1 MSENSVDVDSILQGL
16 RRKEGNWV
24 EWGQACQTLQK
35 SGLSQQEIFEAT
47 GFEPIHQNQI
57 TVAAQVYET
66 ILKVGVSDGTR
77 SHYGHRGSDILYELR
92 ILTQADRAATAEFI
106 LDQKLDADDAREIAR
121 AVKDYSRLSSPPEAF
136 TSHPGDA
143 VAYQAWKAA
152 RQKSDLQE
160 RSRLIAR
167 GLRFAASEPARK
179 AIEQLLTDFSVSP
192 SYKAPRMPVY
202 RLDSDEELPRI
213 LPVVGKFP
221 LTKSDLNAV
230 PLTEETG
237 VFQLVQFTGTGAWIT
252 LPGWQV
258 IRSAM
263 DAVVFLCQSDQLP
276 NPLPGAPQEVVVV
289 VDRAQREWNL
299 ESYFLVAEDEQ
310 LQLRWFDEA
319 PAIALLGRLILVMRP
334 KKVLEEGYT
343 KEQLS
348 RDQIDMMERWT
359 LEE

>member
-66 ILKVGVSDGTR
+66 ISKAGISDGTR
-77 SHYGHRGSDILYELR
+77 SHYTKKGSDILYELR
-92 ILTQADRAATAEFI
+92 ILAQAERAATAEFI
-106 LDQKLDADDAREIAR
+106 LDKKLDADDAREIAR
-121 AVKDYSRLSSPPEAF
+121 AVKDYSRLSRPPEEF

-143 VAYQAWKAA
+143 IAYSTWKAA

-160 RSRLIAR
+160 RSRLIAK
-167 GLRFAASEPARK
+167 GLKYAHSEAARK
-179 AIEQLLTDFSVSP
+179 AIEQLLTDFSVAP
-192 SYKAPRMPVY
+192 NHKAPRLPIY
-202 RLDSDEELPRI
+202 RLESDEELPRI
-213 LPVVGKFP
+213 VPVVGKLP

-230 PLTEETG
+230 PMTEEVG
-237 VFQLVQFTGTGAWIT
+237 VFQMVQFSGTGAWVT

-258 IRSAM
+258 IKSAS
-263 DAVVFLCQSDQLP
+263 DPVVLLCESDLLP
-276 NPLPGAPQEVVVV
+276 SPLPGTPQEVIVV
-289 VDRAQREWNL
+289 VDRAQRDWDAD
-299 ESYFLVAEDEQ
+299 SYFLIAEDEQ
-310 LQLRWFDEA
+310 LQLRWLDEA
-319 PAIALLGRLILVMRP
+319 PASTLLGRVILIMRP
-334 KKVLEEGYT
+334 KKVLEAGYT
-343 KEQLS
+343 KDSLS
-348 RDQIDMMERWT
+348 RDQQDMMERWS